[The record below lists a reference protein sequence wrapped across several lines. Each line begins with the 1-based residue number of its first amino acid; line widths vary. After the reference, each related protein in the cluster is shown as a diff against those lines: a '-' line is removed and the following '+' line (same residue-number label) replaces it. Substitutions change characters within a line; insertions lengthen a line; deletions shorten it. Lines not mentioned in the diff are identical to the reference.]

1 MYVINGENV
10 MFNTM
15 IIGIIESIIILIFY
29 IRSVEIKSYI
39 PNVCAKIIVFIYLFI
54 SFYIFNIWYELKD
67 IYTLI
72 YVILDLII
80 LHLISVESYSNILI
94 LSLIVRIFTI
104 ISIQTVYVDILMIFN
119 IKPINVPSYEIIQ
132 LFSIIMSMIVLTAL
146 CLITLKL
153 KKEVNN
159 LITNYSKIF
168 IAILFVIYI
177 TVIYL
182 QDTIFSSIYDYRKMV
197 TISYF
202 MLAIIF
208 LMIYL
213 VYRIKLDNANI
224 LDISILERDMNKIKD
239 EMRLFKKSNED
250 VSIIRH
256 DMKNMLIFID
266 KYLAK
271 GEIEKAREYILE
283 ITDSINK
290 TKVMHITGVASIDCV
305 LNSILS
311 STEKNNIEFVTNIDE
326 HALNKIEDLDLAII
340 LANAL
345 SNATENN
352 GGDRKFV
359 KLSIYSY
366 KNDLIIVIS
375 NSVNKDVINENPN
388 LNTNKN
394 NLELHGFGIKSI
406 KRIAKKYNGFADFYQ
421 EKNIF
426 YCVVKL
432 PINH

>member
-1 MYVINGENV
+1 

-213 VYRIKLDNANI
+213 VYWIKLDNANI

>member
-1 MYVINGENV
+1 

-182 QDTIFSSIYDYRKMV
+182 QDTIFSSIYDYRKIV

>member
-168 IAILFVIYI
+168 IAILFVIYNCYI
-177 TVIYL
+177 
-182 QDTIFSSIYDYRKMV
+182 SSRY
-197 TISYF
+197 YF
-202 MLAIIF
+202 
-208 LMIYL
+208 
-213 VYRIKLDNANI
+213 
-224 LDISILERDMNKIKD
+224 
-239 EMRLFKKSNED
+239 
-250 VSIIRH
+250 
-256 DMKNMLIFID
+256 
-266 KYLAK
+266 
-271 GEIEKAREYILE
+271 
-283 ITDSINK
+283 
-290 TKVMHITGVASIDCV
+290 
-305 LNSILS
+305 
-311 STEKNNIEFVTNIDE
+311 
-326 HALNKIEDLDLAII
+326 
-340 LANAL
+340 
-345 SNATENN
+345 
-352 GGDRKFV
+352 
-359 KLSIYSY
+359 
-366 KNDLIIVIS
+366 
-375 NSVNKDVINENPN
+375 
-388 LNTNKN
+388 
-394 NLELHGFGIKSI
+394 
-406 KRIAKKYNGFADFYQ
+406 
-421 EKNIF
+421 
-426 YCVVKL
+426 
-432 PINH
+432 

>member
-1 MYVINGENV
+1 

-132 LFSIIMSMIVLTAL
+132 LFSIIMSMIVLTTL

>member
-1 MYVINGENV
+1 

-208 LMIYL
+208 SMIYL

-250 VSIIRH
+250 ISIIRH

-345 SNATENN
+345 SNAIENN

-406 KRIAKKYNGFADFYQ
+406 KRIANKYNGFADFYQ

>member
-1 MYVINGENV
+1 

-54 SFYIFNIWYELKD
+54 SFYIFNFWYELND

-359 KLSIYSY
+359 KLSIYIY

>member
-1 MYVINGENV
+1 

-208 LMIYL
+208 SMIYL

-250 VSIIRH
+250 ISIIRH

-345 SNATENN
+345 SNAIENN

-421 EKNIF
+421 EKSIF

>member
-1 MYVINGENV
+1 
-10 MFNTM
+10 
-15 IIGIIESIIILIFY
+15 
-29 IRSVEIKSYI
+29 
-39 PNVCAKIIVFIYLFI
+39 
-54 SFYIFNIWYELKD
+54 
-67 IYTLI
+67 
-72 YVILDLII
+72 
-80 LHLISVESYSNILI
+80 
-94 LSLIVRIFTI
+94 
-104 ISIQTVYVDILMIFN
+104 
-119 IKPINVPSYEIIQ
+119 
-132 LFSIIMSMIVLTAL
+132 
-146 CLITLKL
+146 
-153 KKEVNN
+153 
-159 LITNYSKIF
+159 
-168 IAILFVIYI
+168 
-177 TVIYL
+177 
-182 QDTIFSSIYDYRKMV
+182 MV

>member
-1 MYVINGENV
+1 

-421 EKNIF
+421 EKNI
-426 YCVVKL
+426 YKC
-432 PINH
+432 

>member
-1 MYVINGENV
+1 

>member
-1 MYVINGENV
+1 

-208 LMIYL
+208 SMIYL

-250 VSIIRH
+250 ISIIRH

-345 SNATENN
+345 SNAIENN